1 MLPMLPLP
9 SLLLPLP
16 PSSWVLVHHVATRLH
31 AKLQVVER
39 PDKGRNRDL
48 ALIAWST
55 CKSSYIRNQGTALIR
70 MVPVWAGGPSRITS
84 YTTSPIY
91 HPLQDAFGQECYIL
105 WEHECMWAVSR
116 VHINCGTTTD
126 KKSPKTHSRK
136 I

>member
-55 CKSSYIRNQGTALIR
+55 CKSSYIRNQGRALIR
-70 MVPVWAGGPSRITS
+70 MVPVRAGGPSRITS

-105 WEHECMWAVSR
+105 WEHE
-116 VHINCGTTTD
+116 
-126 KKSPKTHSRK
+126 
-136 I
+136 

>member
-1 MLPMLPLP
+1 MLSMLLPLLPLP
-9 SLLLPLP
+9 LLP

-31 AKLQVVER
+31 AKLQVVTPR
-39 PDKGRNRDL
+39 PEKGRNLHL

-105 WEHECMWAVSR
+105 WEHE
-116 VHINCGTTTD
+116 
-126 KKSPKTHSRK
+126 
-136 I
+136 

>member
-1 MLPMLPLP
+1 MLPMLPL
-9 SLLLPLP
+9 LPLVRCRQP
-16 PSSWVLVHHVATRLH
+16 ARGSPAHHVATRLH
-31 AKLQVVER
+31 AKLQER
-39 PDKGRNRDL
+39 PEKGRNRDL

-105 WEHECMWAVSR
+105 WEHEWWY
-116 VHINCGTTTD
+116 
-126 KKSPKTHSRK
+126 
-136 I
+136 